1 MLTAIFIL
9 ITIFIA
15 ITVIFSFPQFSPI
28 PYYPSNKKDMKLILK
43 ALNIKNNQII
53 IDFGAGDG
61 IVIFEA
67 AKKAYKEKL
76 NTKFIALEINPI
88 LILILYI
95 KRLFN
100 PNKNNIQIM
109 LKDIFK
115 KNLDLKL
122 NVRYL
127 TFYLYISP
135 WFLEKALKNIKNI
148 KKKNINIV
156 SYYYEVKS
164 LKRIQKKTKG
174 KNNIFSYNL

>member
-1 MLTAIFIL
+1 MLTVIFILTAIFIV
-9 ITIFIA
+9 

-28 PYYPSNKKDMKLILK
+28 PYYPSNIKDMGLILK
-43 ALNIKNNQII
+43 ALNIKNDQII

-61 IVIFEA
+61 IVIFKA
-67 AKKAYKEKL
+67 AIKAYKQKL
-76 NTKFIALEINPI
+76 NTQFIAIEINPI

-109 LKDIFK
+109 FKDIFK
-115 KNLDLKL
+115 KNFDLKL
-122 NVRYL
+122 KTKYL

-135 WFLEKALKNIKNI
+135 WFLEKALKKIKNI
-148 KKKNINIV
+148 KKKNKNIV
-156 SYYYEVKS
+156 SYYYPIKS

-174 KNNIFSYNL
+174 KNYIFSYNL